1 MIYRRLLQYVKPYWP
16 RLAMASVC
24 MLGFSVFNTAIVWV
38 LKMVIRVAFVN
49 KDTTLYLTVP
59 ALIMITFL
67 LRGLADFGQAYYMN
81 WVGLRAVMDIRNQLY
96 EHLHRLSLDYFS
108 DKKTGHLI
116 SRVTNDV
123 AFVQTSITVALTD
136 LIKEPLALIG
146 LVGTLICFDPLLALV
161 ALVIFPLAV
170 YPIVK
175 FGKKVRKATRQAQ
188 TQIGDLT
195 SILHETI
202 SGIRV
207 VKAFS
212 MESYEIDRFK
222 RENKKFFK
230 SMMDAVRSAEIT
242 RPVIEVVG
250 SCAAAFCFWYGA
262 RHLQMDT
269 FLSFMTA
276 LYLIYEPFKKLG
288 KVNSVIQQ
296 ASAAGGRIFE
306 VLDSVPS
313 IQDKPGAKV
322 ISPVVPG
329 IRFEKVSFK
338 YENEWVL
345 RDISFEMKAGKVTA
359 LVGPSGSGKSTLA
372 NLVARFYDPQNGRI
386 LLDGDDLRDV
396 SISSL
401 RGLIGVVTQEVI
413 LFHDTVRANI
423 AYGRSDMDDAKIID
437 AAKAANA
444 HDFIMNLPEEYNTLI
459 GERGFKLSG
468 GERQR
473 MAIARAILK
482 NPKLLILDEATSS
495 LDSESERLVQDAL
508 NRLMQERTVLVIAHR
523 LSTIRIAHQII
534 VISDGKIFESGTHED
549 LIKTGGLYKRL
560 YDVQFA
566 V

>member
-16 RLAMASVC
+16 RLVMASIC
-24 MLGFSVFNTAIVWV
+24 MLGFSIFNTAIVWV

-49 KDTTLYLTVP
+49 KDATLYVTVP
-59 ALIMITFL
+59 ALIMVTFL

-81 WVGLRAVMDIRNQLY
+81 WVGLRAVMDIRNELY

-123 AFVQTSITVALTD
+123 AFVQNSITVALTD

-146 LVGTLICFDPLLALV
+146 LVGTLICFDPLLALM

-175 FGKKVRKATRQAQ
+175 FGKRVRKATRQAQ

-212 MESYEIDRFK
+212 MENYEIDRFK

-242 RPVIEVVG
+242 RPIIEVVG

-262 RHLQMDT
+262 KHLEMDT
-269 FLSFMTA
+269 FISFMTA

-313 IQDKPGAKV
+313 IQDKPGAKA
-322 ISPVVPG
+322 IAPVVPG

-338 YENEWVL
+338 YEQEWIL
-345 RDISFEMKAGKVTA
+345 KNISFEMKTGQVTA

-372 NLVARFYDPQNGRI
+372 NLVARFYDPQKGRI
-386 LLDGDDLRDV
+386 LLDGEDLRDITV
-396 SISSL
+396 SSL
-401 RGLIGVVTQEVI
+401 RSLVGVVTQEVI
-413 LFHDTVRANI
+413 LFHDTIRANI
-423 AYGRSDMDDAKIID
+423 AYGRSDMDEAKIIE

-444 HDFIMNLPEEYNTLI
+444 HDFILNLPEGYDTLI

-473 MAIARAILK
+473 VAIARAILK

-508 NRLMQERTVLVIAHR
+508 NRLMRERTVLVIAHR
-523 LSTIRIAHQII
+523 LSTVRNAHQII
-534 VISDGKIFESGTHED
+534 VTSEGRISESGTHED
-549 LIKTGGLYKRL
+549 LIKSGGLYKRL